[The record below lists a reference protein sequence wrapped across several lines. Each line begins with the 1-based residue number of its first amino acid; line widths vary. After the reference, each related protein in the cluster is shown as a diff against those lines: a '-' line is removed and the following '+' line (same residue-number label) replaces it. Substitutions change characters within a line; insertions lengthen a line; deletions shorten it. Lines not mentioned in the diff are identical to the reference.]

1 LALLL
6 APCFTVS
13 AHSINDNERGN
24 YEAEVNTQE
33 EQWEEEL
40 KSVHVQRHSPNSQ
53 EEVSFQ
59 EQALEEEEISYEE
72 EEVSAVPR
80 KSMARRQGSDVQE
93 EEVSAVPRQSMTRR
107 QGSDVQEEE
116 VNAVPRKSMTRRQGS
131 DVQEEEVSAVPRQSM
146 GPGKESSNRITQQK
160 GARRLSKETSPSV
173 QSKQSTA
180 VGKRTP
186 IQKNAAAKKNNT
198 VPYKPQKSYQNSSRP
213 RITHR
218 NPSESQVSQ
227 RKIDTDIQSGS
238 KSDQRAVKKHPGKVS
253 SPNEVKNSNRAS
265 QKKSAYV
272 QKSSKGE
279 SKQKNNRVRINR
291 QEQRSYEGRSQYP
304 QNPQKTNHPGKRPLS
319 E

>member
-1 LALLL
+1 MKKLWLALLL

-80 KSMARRQGSDVQE
+80 KSMA
-93 EEVSAVPRQSMTRR
+93 
-107 QGSDVQEEE
+107 
-116 VNAVPRKSMTRRQGS
+116 RRQGS